1 MSKTSDRI
9 RAMRFD
15 IAVMRHM
22 PRFRAAIRKEKN
34 RFIDAQME
42 YYKRIGKLSDTL
54 EQEHAQKL
62 ESIYRE
68 NYRRIMKTAVSAAP
82 GTISGIKASDIRE
95 VKYSIHESA
104 LFEWFT
110 TQGGARVKRTARVTA
125 NDVRKLVSEAFQ
137 AGEPETD
144 VIRAGLRAKG
154 LSAWRANTIA
164 RTETHNAAAFAS
176 RYTAETIAAEAGL
189 TLEKKWQP
197 TLDERTRPAHMAM
210 ATSDYIGI
218 DAPFIVDGEEL
229 DYPGDPSGSPE
240 NVINCRCV
248 ELRQVKRDY
257 L

>member
-1 MSKTSDRI
+1 
-9 RAMRFD
+9 MRFD

-22 PRFRAAIRKEKN
+22 PRFRTAIRKEKN
-34 RFIDAQME
+34 RFIEAQME
-42 YYKRIGKLSDTL
+42 YYKRVGKLSDTL

-68 NYRRIMKTAVSAAP
+68 NYRRIMASAVKAAP
-82 GTISGIKASDIRE
+82 STITGIKSEHLRE
-95 VKYSIHESA
+95 IKYSIHESA
-104 LFEWFT
+104 LFQWFT
-110 TQGGARVKRTARVTA
+110 TQGGARVKRTAKVTA
-125 NDVRKLVSEAFQ
+125 SDVHKLVTAAFTS
-137 AGEPETD
+137 GEPESE
-144 VIRAGLRAKG
+144 VIKAGLRAKG

-176 RYTAETIAAEAGL
+176 RYTAETIAAENGL

-197 TLDERTRPAHMAM
+197 TIDERTREAHMAM
-210 ATSDYIGI
+210 ANSDYIGM